1 MSGDITSANAIL
13 TLSVPVLFPVGQQIQ
28 GFSTDDIYGVAQIK
42 SVETAMGVDGVLSGG
57 FVFVAI
63 VQTLMLQADSESN
76 DFFDQVYAA
85 QQAAQT
91 VFFGNG
97 SVILPAIGKKFLMIN
112 GLLTTFKL
120 PGAAKTLRPRTFR
133 FQWNKVLAAPL

>member
-1 MSGDITSANAIL
+1 MGDITSANAVITLAIL
-13 TLSVPVLFPVGQQIQ
+13 PLFSTPQQIQ
-28 GFSTDDIYGVAQIK
+28 GFAADDVFDFDEIESTEV
-42 SVETAMGVDGVLSGG
+42 SMGVDGVLSGG
-57 FVFVAI
+57 WTWKPQPQRI
-63 VQTLMLQADSESN
+63 MLQADSESN